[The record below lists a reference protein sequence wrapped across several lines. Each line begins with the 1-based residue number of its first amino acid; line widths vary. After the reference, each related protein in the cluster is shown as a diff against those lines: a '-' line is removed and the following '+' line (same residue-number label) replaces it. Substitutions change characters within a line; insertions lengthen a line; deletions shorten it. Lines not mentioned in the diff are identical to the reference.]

1 MGAGISTNNEDHDGY
16 FSSSK
21 TCLDDI
27 PESCISS
34 IMMKM
39 DPQEICKLARV
50 NKTFHR
56 ASSDDYVWESKLPQ
70 SYKFLVNK
78 IIGEEKVYSMTKK
91 KIYAK
96 LSQPNIFDDGTKVSN
111 SKLLISSGS
120 EISNFIYWFCF
131 ILQFY

>member
-1 MGAGISTNNEDHDGY
+1 MGAGISTNNDDHSGY
-16 FSSSK
+16 FSSSM

-34 IMMKM
+34 MMMKM
-39 DPQEICKLARV
+39 DPQEICKLSRV

-78 IIGEEKVYSMTKK
+78 VIGEEKVCSMTKK

-96 LSQPNIFDDGTKVSN
+96 LCQPNFFDDGTKVSN
-111 SKLLISSGS
+111 S
-120 EISNFIYWFCF
+120 
-131 ILQFY
+131 